1 MIRPEQIPEEVAKEL
16 QREFDEHG
24 VFLSLGSA
32 AKIAAA
38 TLKAWRGA
46 EVDGDD
52 DPYDP
57 SGAWD
62 QKHIILP
69 LKKNTDAK

>member
-1 MIRPEQIPEEVAKEL
+1 MIKAEQIPEEVAKEL
-16 QREFDEHG
+16 QREFDERG

-32 AKIAAA
+32 AAIVAGTLAA
-38 TLKAWRGA
+38 WPGA

-52 DPYDP
+52 DPFDP
-57 SGAWD
+57 SGAWE

-69 LKKNTDAK
+69 LQEKTNEG